1 MVGEKLDQLLTSL
14 AITPEDFADEINV
27 GKSAIYKLL
36 RGDTKKI
43 TVLMAKKINQRY
55 PQFSVEYLRS
65 LNKSDDSGV
74 GENYFNS
81 LKNQQEDEAL
91 PVDFGNY
98 LQIPLIQQRA
108 RAGFLSGWEDP
119 EYVQELPTILWEVDK
134 EYKGRYVCFEVTGD
148 SMDNDSRESIVEKDV
163 LLCREI
169 QRIHWTNKL
178 HLHRWKNFVIVHR
191 EEGILIKR
199 VLEHDTE
206 TGRLLLH
213 SLNPLYEDQ
222 EVYMDDLIAIFN
234 VIDIKRSL

>member
-1 MVGEKLDQLLTSL
+1 MTGDQIRINRKKLGLTQDQLAKKLGVSKRT
-14 AITPEDFADEINV
+14 IINYEK
-27 GKSAIYKLL
+27 GETIPDSKSALL
-36 RGDTKKI
+36 HQI
-43 TVLMAKKINQRY
+43 L
-55 PQFSVEYLRS
+55 S
-65 LNKSDDSGV
+65 KS
-74 GENYFNS
+74 
-81 LKNQQEDEAL
+81 EDEAL
-91 PVDFGNY
+91 PVDYGNY
-98 LQIPLIQQRA
+98 LQIPLIQHRA

-169 QRIHWTNKL
+169 QRVHWTNKL

-191 EEGILIKR
+191 QEGILIKR
-199 VLEHDTE
+199 VLEHNTE

-222 EVYMDDLIAIFN
+222 EVFMDDLIAIFN

>member
-1 MVGEKLDQLLTSL
+1 MTGDRIRINRKKLGLTQDQL
-14 AITPEDFADEINV
+14 
-27 GKSAIYKLL
+27 
-36 RGDTKKI
+36 
-43 TVLMAKKINQRY
+43 AKKLGVSKRTIINY
-55 PQFSVEYLRS
+55 EKGETIPDS
-65 LNKSDDSGV
+65 KSELLHQILFKS
-74 GENYFNS
+74 
-81 LKNQQEDEAL
+81 EDEAL
-91 PVDFGNY
+91 PVDYGNY
-98 LQIPLIQQRA
+98 LQIPLIQHRA
-108 RAGFLSGWEDP
+108 RAGFLSGWGDP

-134 EYKGRYVCFEVTGD
+134 EYKGRYICFEVTGD

-169 QRIHWTNKL
+169 QRIHWKNKL

-191 EEGILIKR
+191 QEGILIKR

-222 EVYMDDLIAIFN
+222 EVYMDDLVAIFN